1 MQNLLKSN
9 LQKNILKY
17 IILTEQ
23 PDYQTISKQVDRDRT
38 TIRQSI
44 ESLSKLECIVNEPIT
59 PNKKKSKLI
68 FRPTIKGL
76 VMGLGLLDIKLD
88 QIKNDSQ
95 KVIDLTLYQQFKNNV
110 GVDKLNEIL
119 KICSIGLIDYNLID
133 NNSKQLF
140 SDAYSINKMFLRILF
155 LSRLLNKDFDIE
167 NLLLLYPNET
177 FYKQNV
183 KDVVPSPSLIP
194 LKTVLV
200 KIRDNLQKTINLL
213 SE

>member
-1 MQNLLKSN
+1 MWYKKDMWYNISKTYHMQNLLKSN

-95 KVIDLTLYQQFKNNV
+95 NVIDLTLYQT
-110 GVDKLNEIL
+110 
-119 KICSIGLIDYNLID
+119 
-133 NNSKQLF
+133 
-140 SDAYSINKMFLRILF
+140 M
-155 LSRLLNKDFDIE
+155 
-167 NLLLLYPNET
+167 
-177 FYKQNV
+177 
-183 KDVVPSPSLIP
+183 
-194 LKTVLV
+194 
-200 KIRDNLQKTINLL
+200 
-213 SE
+213 